1 MLMLKTPNQP
11 YMGPTILQN
20 SFRPFFIAAG
30 FWATLA
36 VPFWLLSYA
45 GILVVPDNFDILL
58 WHQHEMLY
66 GFTSAAITG
75 FILTAI
81 PNWTGKLPIRGVH
94 LGLLISLWI
103 LGRIGFLT
111 TVTIGPLATAVF
123 DLPFLIVLVLTITR
137 EIISGNNWRNIP
149 VVILISVF
157 ALGNFLVH
165 LQILNIIETAELGL
179 RLSMFVLSVLVAL
192 IGGRI
197 IPSFT
202 RNWLVKINSRV
213 LPNQMGVFDKIA
225 LITLVIFVIA
235 QIAKPEHQATA
246 LLALFAGLL
255 HSLRLMRWK
264 GWMTFAEPLI
274 WILHI
279 AYAWLVIAL
288 VLIGLSGLSDFVPYT
303 SAIHALTVG
312 AFSTMILAVMTRAS
326 LGHTNRV
333 LKATTGTT
341 TVFILITF
349 AAILRVY
356 EPFLNESNNL
366 VIWISGIVWT
376 AAFALFS
383 ILYFPIL
390 TQARKQKK

>member
-225 LITLVIFVIA
+225 LIALVIFVIA

-390 TQARKQKK
+390 THARIQKK

>member
-1 MLMLKTPNQP
+1 
-11 YMGPTILQN
+11 MGLIILQN
-20 SFRPFFIAAG
+20 SFRPFFMAAG
-30 FWATLA
+30 IWATLS

-45 GILVVPDNFDILL
+45 GILMMPDNFDILL

-66 GFTSAAITG
+66 GFAGAAMTG

-81 PNWTGKLPIRGVH
+81 PNWTGRLPIRGVY
-94 LGLLISLWI
+94 LGLLVSLWF
-103 LGRIGFLT
+103 LGRIGFFT
-111 TVTIGPLATAVF
+111 TATIGPLTTAVF
-123 DLPFLIVLVLTITR
+123 DLPFLIVLVLAIAR
-137 EIISGNNWRNIP
+137 EIISGKNWRTLP

-197 IPSFT
+197 VPSFT
-202 RNWLVKINSRV
+202 RNWLVQINARV
-213 LPNQMGVFDKIA
+213 LPSQMGAFDKIA
-225 LITLVIFVIA
+225 LTALVIFVIA
-235 QIAKPEHQATA
+235 QVTKPEHQVTA
-246 LLALFAGLL
+246 LLALLAGLL
-255 HSLRLMRWK
+255 HGLRLMRWK

-274 WILHI
+274 WLLHI
-279 AYAWLVIAL
+279 AYAWLVVAL
-288 VLIGLSGLSDFVPYT
+288 VLIGLSGLTDFVPYT

-312 AFSTMILAVMTRAS
+312 AVSTMILAVMTRAS
-326 LGHTNRV
+326 LGHTGRV

-341 TVFILITF
+341 TVFILITI

-356 EPFLNESNNL
+356 EPFLNEPSSL
-366 VIWISGIVWT
+366 VIWISGIAWT
-376 AAFALFS
+376 AAFVLFS

-390 TQARKQKK
+390 TNARIQKK

>member
-1 MLMLKTPNQP
+1 
-11 YMGPTILQN
+11 MGLIILQN
-20 SFRPFFIAAG
+20 SFRPFFMAAG
-30 FWATLA
+30 IWATLS

-45 GILVVPDNFDILL
+45 GILMMPDNFDILL

-66 GFTSAAITG
+66 GFAGAAMTG

-81 PNWTGKLPIRGVH
+81 PNWTGRLSIRGAS
-94 LGLLISLWI
+94 LGLLVSLWI

-111 TVTIGPLATAVF
+111 TATIGPLATAVF
-123 DLPFLIVLVLTITR
+123 DLPFLIVLVLAIVR
-137 EIISGNNWRNIP
+137 EIISGKNWRNLP

-197 IPSFT
+197 VPSFT
-202 RNWLVKINSRV
+202 RNWLVQINARALSS
-213 LPNQMGVFDKIA
+213 QMGVFDKIA
-225 LITLVIFVIA
+225 LTALVIFVIA
-235 QIAKPEHQATA
+235 QVTKPEHQATA
-246 LLALFAGLL
+246 LLALLAGLL
-255 HSLRLMRWK
+255 HGLRLMRWK
-264 GWMTFAEPLI
+264 GWMTFVEPLI

-279 AYAWLVIAL
+279 AYAWLVVAL
-288 VLIGLSGLSDFVPYT
+288 VLIGLSGLTDFVPYT

-326 LGHTNRV
+326 LGHTGRA

-341 TVFILITF
+341 TVFILITI

-356 EPFLNESNNL
+356 EPFLNEPSSL
-366 VIWISGIVWT
+366 VIWISGIAWT
-376 AAFALFS
+376 AAFVLFS

-390 TQARKQKK
+390 THARIQKK

>member
-1 MLMLKTPNQP
+1 
-11 YMGPTILQN
+11 MGPTILQN
-20 SFRPFFIAAG
+20 SFRPFFMAAG
-30 FWATLA
+30 IWATLS

-45 GILVVPDNFDILL
+45 GILMMPDNFDILL

-66 GFTSAAITG
+66 GFAGAAMTG

-81 PNWTGKLPIRGVH
+81 PNWAGRLPIRGVY
-94 LGLLISLWI
+94 LGLLVSLWF
-103 LGRIGFLT
+103 LGRIGFFT
-111 TVTIGPLATAVF
+111 TATIGPLTTAVF
-123 DLPFLIVLVLTITR
+123 DLPFLIVLVLAIAR
-137 EIISGNNWRNIP
+137 EIISGKNWRNLP

-157 ALGNFLVH
+157 TLGNFLVH

-179 RLSMFVLSVLVAL
+179 RLSMFVLSILVAL

-197 IPSFT
+197 VPSFT
-202 RNWLVKINSRV
+202 RNWLVQINARA
-213 LPNQMGVFDKIA
+213 LPSQMGVFDKIA
-225 LITLVIFVIA
+225 LIALLIFVIA
-235 QIAKPEHQATA
+235 QIANPEHQVTA

-255 HSLRLMRWK
+255 HGLRLMRWK
-264 GWMTFAEPLI
+264 GWMTFVEPLI

-279 AYAWLVIAL
+279 AYAWLVVAL

-326 LGHTNRV
+326 LGHTGRV

-341 TVFILITF
+341 VVFILITI

-356 EPFLNESNNL
+356 EPFLNDPGSL
-366 VIWISGIVWT
+366 AIWISGIAWT

-390 TQARKQKK
+390 TQARIQ

>member
-1 MLMLKTPNQP
+1 
-11 YMGPTILQN
+11 
-20 SFRPFFIAAG
+20 
-30 FWATLA
+30 LA

-66 GFTSAAITG
+66 GFAGAAMTG

-81 PNWTGKLPIRGVH
+81 PNWTGRLPIRGAH
-94 LGLLISLWI
+94 LGLLVFLWI
-103 LGRIGFLT
+103 LGRIGFLIT
-111 TVTIGPLATAVF
+111 ATIGPMATAVF
-123 DLPFLIVLVLTITR
+123 DLPFLIVLVLAITR
-137 EIISGNNWRNIP
+137 EIISGKNWRNLP

-157 ALGNFLVH
+157 TLGNFLVH
-165 LQILNIIETAELGL
+165 LQILDIIETAELGL
-179 RLSMFVLSVLVAL
+179 RLSMFVLSILVAL

-197 IPSFT
+197 VPSFT
-202 RNWLVKINSRV
+202 RNWLVQINARV
-213 LPNQMGVFDKIA
+213 LSSQMGVFDKIA
-225 LITLVIFVIA
+225 LIALGIFVIA
-235 QIAKPEHQATA
+235 QVAKPEHQATA

-255 HSLRLMRWK
+255 HGLRLMRWK

-279 AYAWLVIAL
+279 AYAWLAVAL
-288 VLIGLSGLSDFVPYT
+288 ILIGLSGLTDFVPYT

-326 LGHTNRV
+326 LGHTGRV

-341 TVFILITF
+341 TVFILITI

-356 EPFLNESNNL
+356 EPFLNEPSSL
-366 VIWISGIVWT
+366 VIWISGIAWT
-376 AAFALFS
+376 AAFVLFS

-390 TQARKQKK
+390 THARIQKK

>member
-1 MLMLKTPNQP
+1 MLKTPNQP

-225 LITLVIFVIA
+225 LIALVIFVIA

>member
-75 FILTAI
+75 FILTVI
-81 PNWTGKLPIRGVH
+81 PNWTGRLPIRGVP

-225 LITLVIFVIA
+225 LIALVIFVIA

>member
-1 MLMLKTPNQP
+1 
-11 YMGPTILQN
+11 
-20 SFRPFFIAAG
+20 
-30 FWATLA
+30 
-36 VPFWLLSYA
+36 
-45 GILVVPDNFDILL
+45 
-58 WHQHEMLY
+58 MLY

-75 FILTAI
+75 FILTVI
-81 PNWTGKLPIRGVH
+81 PNWTGRLPIRGVP

>member
-1 MLMLKTPNQP
+1 MLKTPNQP

-75 FILTAI
+75 FILTVI
-81 PNWTGKLPIRGVH
+81 PNWTGRLPIRGVP

-225 LITLVIFVIA
+225 LIALVIFVIA

>member
-1 MLMLKTPNQP
+1 
-11 YMGPTILQN
+11 MGPTILQN

-75 FILTAI
+75 FILTVI
-81 PNWTGKLPIRGVH
+81 PNWTGRLPIRGVP

>member
-1 MLMLKTPNQP
+1 MLKTPNQP
-11 YMGPTILQN
+11 DMGPTILQN

-225 LITLVIFVIA
+225 LIALVIFVIA

>member
-1 MLMLKTPNQP
+1 MLKTPNQP
-11 YMGPTILQN
+11 DMGPTILQN

-75 FILTAI
+75 FILTVI
-81 PNWTGKLPIRGVH
+81 PNWTGRLPIRGVP

-179 RLSMFVLSVLVAL
+179 RLSMFVLSILVAL

-197 IPSFT
+197 VPSFT
-202 RNWLVKINSRV
+202 RNWLVQINARV
-213 LPNQMGVFDKIA
+213 LSSQM
-225 LITLVIFVIA
+225 
-235 QIAKPEHQATA
+235 
-246 LLALFAGLL
+246 
-255 HSLRLMRWK
+255 
-264 GWMTFAEPLI
+264 
-274 WILHI
+274 
-279 AYAWLVIAL
+279 
-288 VLIGLSGLSDFVPYT
+288 
-303 SAIHALTVG
+303 
-312 AFSTMILAVMTRAS
+312 
-326 LGHTNRV
+326 
-333 LKATTGTT
+333 
-341 TVFILITF
+341 
-349 AAILRVY
+349 
-356 EPFLNESNNL
+356 
-366 VIWISGIVWT
+366 
-376 AAFALFS
+376 
-383 ILYFPIL
+383 
-390 TQARKQKK
+390 

>member
-1 MLMLKTPNQP
+1 
-11 YMGPTILQN
+11 MGLIILQN

-30 FWATLA
+30 IWATLS

-45 GILVVPDNFDILL
+45 GILMMPDNFDILL

-66 GFTSAAITG
+66 GFAGAAMTG

-81 PNWTGKLPIRGVH
+81 PNWTGRLPIRGAY
-94 LGLLISLWI
+94 LGLLVFLWI

-111 TVTIGPLATAVF
+111 TITIGPLATSAF
-123 DLPFLIVLVLTITR
+123 DLPFLIVLVLAIAR
-137 EIISGNNWRNIP
+137 EIISGKNWRNLP

-157 ALGNFLVH
+157 TLGNFLVH
-165 LQILNIIETAELGL
+165 LQILDVIETAELGL

-197 IPSFT
+197 VPSFT
-202 RNWLVKINSRV
+202 RNWLVQINARV
-213 LPNQMGVFDKIA
+213 LPSQMGAFDKIA
-225 LITLVIFVIA
+225 LIVLVIFVIA
-235 QIAKPEHQATA
+235 QIANPDHQVTA
-246 LLALFAGLL
+246 LLALFAGSL
-255 HSLRLMRWK
+255 HGLRLMRWK

-279 AYAWLVIAL
+279 AYAWLVVAL
-288 VLIGLSGLSDFVPYT
+288 VLIGLSGLTDFVPYT

-312 AFSTMILAVMTRAS
+312 AFGTMILAVMTRAS
-326 LGHTNRV
+326 LGHTGRA

-341 TVFILITF
+341 AVFILITI
-349 AAILRVY
+349 AALLRVC
-356 EPFLNESNNL
+356 EPFLNEPGSL
-366 VIWISGIVWT
+366 AIWISGIAWT

-390 TQARKQKK
+390 TQARIQ

>member
-1 MLMLKTPNQP
+1 MLKTPNQP

>member
-1 MLMLKTPNQP
+1 MLKTPNQP

-75 FILTAI
+75 FILTVI
-81 PNWTGKLPIRGVH
+81 PNWTGRLPIRGVP

>member
-75 FILTAI
+75 FILTVI
-81 PNWTGKLPIRGVH
+81 PNWTGRLPIRGVP

-225 LITLVIFVIA
+225 LIALVIFVIA

-356 EPFLNESNNL
+356 EPFLNEPSSL
-366 VIWISGIVWT
+366 VIWISGIAWT
-376 AAFALFS
+376 AAFVLFS

-390 TQARKQKK
+390 THARIQKK

>member
-1 MLMLKTPNQP
+1 
-11 YMGPTILQN
+11 MGPTILQN
-20 SFRPFFIAAG
+20 SFRPFFMAAG
-30 FWATLA
+30 IWATLSI
-36 VPFWLLSYA
+36 PFWLLSYA
-45 GILVVPDNFDILL
+45 GILMMPDNFDILL

-66 GFTSAAITG
+66 GFAGAAMTG

-81 PNWTGKLPIRGVH
+81 PNWTGRLPIRGAY
-94 LGLLISLWI
+94 LGLLVFLWI

-111 TVTIGPLATAVF
+111 TATIGPLATAVF
-123 DLPFLIVLVLTITR
+123 DLPFLIVLVLAIAR
-137 EIISGNNWRNIP
+137 EIISGKNWRNLP

-165 LQILNIIETAELGL
+165 LQILDVIETAELGL
-179 RLSMFVLSVLVAL
+179 RLSMFVLSILVAL

-197 IPSFT
+197 VPSFT
-202 RNWLVKINSRV
+202 RNWLVQINARA

-225 LITLVIFVIA
+225 LTALVIFVIA
-235 QIAKPEHQATA
+235 QVANPEHQATA

-255 HSLRLMRWK
+255 HGLRLMRWK
-264 GWMTFAEPLI
+264 GWMTFVEPLI

-279 AYAWLVIAL
+279 AYAWLVVAL

-326 LGHTNRV
+326 LGHTGRV

-341 TVFILITF
+341 AVFILITI
-349 AAILRVY
+349 AAVLRVY
-356 EPFLNESNNL
+356 EPFLNDPGSL
-366 VIWISGIVWT
+366 AIWISGTAWT

-390 TQARKQKK
+390 TQARIQ